1 MLTLQW
7 LMQSQGQSE
16 LDRKTFVF
24 NGSSEHVELG
34 WVDLTRRVCS
44 ADTGGFAL
52 SSPTKKLPQRS
63 LSTNIAAVCHFILL
77 PTSAVDFEFVRA
89 GASVFHWS
97 IGVYVM
103 AYSR

>member
-1 MLTLQW
+1 
-7 LMQSQGQSE
+7 MQSQGQSE

-24 NGSSEHVELG
+24 NGKSERVALG

-44 ADTGGFAL
+44 GDTGCFAL

-97 IGVYVM
+97 IGVYAM
-103 AYSR
+103 A